1 MSTITLKYFQAQK
14 EVEYQLFRL
23 YQNENMI
30 KNYEQDLED
39 RKKEVAK
46 VESKKEKAEEV
57 VKEKKK
63 EQGKASRDLAKVEQE
78 IREIVRL
85 NFYFSPSQLG
95 SWDLCIY
102 ISDQQF
108 YIIKYIVYVNY

>member
-1 MSTITLKYFQAQK
+1 M
-14 EVEYQLFRL
+14 

-39 RKKEVAK
+39 RKREVAK
-46 VESKKEKAEEV
+46 IESKKEKAEEV

-78 IREIVRL
+78 IREIVRRHYL
-85 NFYFSPSQLG
+85 KLFIIVLTKLKFLILG
-95 SWDLCIY
+95 S
-102 ISDQQF
+102 
-108 YIIKYIVYVNY
+108 

>member
-1 MSTITLKYFQAQK
+1 M
-14 EVEYQLFRL
+14 FRL

-30 KNYEQDLED
+30 KNYELDLED

-46 VESKKEKAEEV
+46 IEAKKEKAEDV

-78 IREIVRL
+78 IREIVRHICAL
-85 NFYFSPSQLG
+85 LLLFKFYYYNTFLFIG
-95 SWDLCIY
+95 SRN
-102 ISDQQF
+102 
-108 YIIKYIVYVNY
+108 K

>member
-1 MSTITLKYFQAQK
+1 M
-14 EVEYQLFRL
+14 FRL

-39 RKKEVAK
+39 RKREVAK
-46 VESKKEKAEEV
+46 IESKKEKAEEV

-78 IREIVRL
+78 IREIVRHIFTYYH
-85 NFYFSPSQLG
+85 NLG
-95 SWDLCIY
+95 DGIY
-102 ISDQQF
+102 AF
-108 YIIKYIVYVNY
+108 T

>member
-1 MSTITLKYFQAQK
+1 
-14 EVEYQLFRL
+14 
-23 YQNENMI
+23 MI

-78 IREIVRL
+78 IREIVSQH
-85 NFYFSPSQLG
+85 FDFSHCCNLG
-95 SWDLCIY
+95 NRIY
-102 ISDQQF
+102 EF
-108 YIIKYIVYVNY
+108 T

>member
-1 MSTITLKYFQAQK
+1 
-14 EVEYQLFRL
+14 
-23 YQNENMI
+23 MI

-46 VESKKEKAEEV
+46 IESKKEKAEEV

-78 IREIVRL
+78 IREIVSQ
-85 NFYFSPSQLG
+85 NFNL
-95 SWDLCIY
+95 LHCH
-102 ISDQQF
+102 
-108 YIIKYIVYVNY
+108 KYICILLTQFDINLFHNYQILIPTILITTLY

>member
-1 MSTITLKYFQAQK
+1 MK

-30 KNYEQDLED
+30 KNYEQDLEE
-39 RKKEVAK
+39 RKGEVAK
-46 VESKKEKAEEV
+46 IENKKEKAEEV

-78 IREIVRL
+78 IREIVRPNSL
-85 NFYFSPSQLG
+85 
-95 SWDLCIY
+95 DLLFI
-102 ISDQQF
+102 
-108 YIIKYIVYVNY
+108 

>member
-1 MSTITLKYFQAQK
+1 
-14 EVEYQLFRL
+14 
-23 YQNENMI
+23 MI
-30 KNYEQDLED
+30 KNYELDLED

-78 IREIVRL
+78 IREIVRH
-85 NFYFSPSQLG
+85 NF
-95 SWDLCIY
+95 DLHILLTTE
-102 ISDQQF
+102 F
-108 YIIKYIVYVNY
+108 YTVLVYY

>member
-1 MSTITLKYFQAQK
+1 MF
-14 EVEYQLFRL
+14 
-23 YQNENMI
+23 QNENMI
-30 KNYEQDLED
+30 KNYELDLED

-46 VESKKEKAEEV
+46 IECKKEKAEEV

-85 NFYFSPSQLG
+85 IFFN
-95 SWDLCIY
+95 IY
-102 ISDQQF
+102 LHNKITGL
-108 YIIKYIVYVNY
+108 I

>member
-1 MSTITLKYFQAQK
+1 M
-14 EVEYQLFRL
+14 

-30 KNYEQDLED
+30 KNYEQDLEE
-39 RKKEVAK
+39 RKKEV
-46 VESKKEKAEEV
+46 EIIEHKKEKAEEV

-85 NFYFSPSQLG
+85 
-95 SWDLCIY
+95 I
-102 ISDQQF
+102 
-108 YIIKYIVYVNY
+108 

>member
-1 MSTITLKYFQAQK
+1 MFK
-14 EVEYQLFRL
+14 L

-39 RKKEVAK
+39 RKKDVAK
-46 VESKKEKAEEV
+46 VESKKEKAEDV

-63 EQGKASRDLAKVEQE
+63 EQGKANRDLAKVEQE

-85 NFYFSPSQLG
+85 SYTYLSLF
-95 SWDLCIY
+95 
-102 ISDQQF
+102 
-108 YIIKYIVYVNY
+108 

>member
-1 MSTITLKYFQAQK
+1 MFK
-14 EVEYQLFRL
+14 L

-39 RKKEVAK
+39 RKKDVAK
-46 VESKKEKAEEV
+46 VESKKEKAEDV

-63 EQGKASRDLAKVEQE
+63 EQGKANRDLAKVEQE

-85 NFYFSPSQLG
+85 NYTYLSLF
-95 SWDLCIY
+95 
-102 ISDQQF
+102 
-108 YIIKYIVYVNY
+108 